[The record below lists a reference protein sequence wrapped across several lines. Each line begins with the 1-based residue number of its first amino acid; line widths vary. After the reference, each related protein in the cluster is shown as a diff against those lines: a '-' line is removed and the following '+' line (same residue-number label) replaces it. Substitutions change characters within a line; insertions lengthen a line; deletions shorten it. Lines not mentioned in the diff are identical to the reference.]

1 MKNPHVILNY
11 FYVICIS
18 EIYFG
23 YTLIYLSAIDF
34 SVIVERYGIDFDIAT
49 AQGMFQGI
57 NSVGG
62 ATGALITGYFVTLL
76 SRK

>member
-1 MKNPHVILNY
+1 MKNPYVILNY

-34 SVIVERYGIDFDIAT
+34 HVIVEKYAIDFDVTT
-49 AQGMFQGI
+49 AEGIFQGI
-57 NSVGG
+57 MALGG
-62 ATGALITGYFVTLL
+62 ALGALSSSYFVTVF

>member
-1 MKNPHVILNY
+1 MNDPYKILNY

-23 YTLIYLSAIDF
+23 YVLITISAIDF
-34 SVIVERYGIDFDIAT
+34 VVIVERYGIDFDVST
-49 AQGMFQGI
+49 AQGLFQGI
-57 NSVGG
+57 VSVGG
-62 ATGALITGYFVTLL
+62 AIGALITGYFVKMM